1 MGKSY
6 KHDMALIELTEDIQ
20 YSDKMKNIK
29 MADESFSIKVHDVVK
44 VSGFGGTCYT
54 CDGSEKL
61 LETNLH
67 VISRTECEKD
77 FSNLSNRS
85 FCAMDL
91 NEINKSTGK

>member
-1 MGKSY
+1 MFQIIVTFYLSMFVYSVISKLEIVNGRNAK
-6 KHDMALIELTEDIQ
+6 IE
-20 YSDKMKNIK
+20 
-29 MADESFSIKVHDVVK
+29 FKVHDIVK
-44 VSGFGGTCYT
+44 ASGFGKICNT